1 MQVGNRWKFKK
12 PNGSYVIE
20 QLWLIYS
27 DGDGIYNMYSFDE
40 DGILYDGSSDR
51 FDHG

>member
-1 MQVGNRWKFKK
+1 METAGNSR
-12 PNGSYVIE
+12 NRMAGYVIE
-20 QLWLIYS
+20 QLWLIDS

>member
-20 QLWLIYS
+20 QLCLIDS